1 MHFLDTNHKYKARL
15 VVKGYNQREGLDYFD
30 TYSPVTRITSIRM
43 LIAIAAV
50 YKLEIHQ
57 MDVKTAFLN
66 GDLEEE
72 IYLEQPEGFIVP
84 GQEQKVCRLIKSL
97 YGLKQAP
104 KQWHAKF
111 DKVMLSN
118 GFKLNECDKCVYV
131 KQTQNCFAILC
142 LYVDDMLITGS
153 DGETIKKIK
162 CLLASQFEM
171 KDMGVADVIL
181 GVKIHKTPG
190 GLALSQSHYIETI
203 LGKCKNL
210 GIVPVKTPIDV
221 NLHLSKNTGEN
232 KAQNEYAS
240 ILGSLMYVMNCTRP
254 DIACAVS
261 KLSRFT
267 VSPNENH
274 WKAMKRLLGY
284 LKHTQDY
291 ALHYTEYPAVLE
303 GYCDANW
310 ITGTKDTKS
319 TSGYVFTLSG
329 AAVSWKSSKQTCIAR
344 STMESEFIAL
354 DKAGE
359 EAEWLRNFLED
370 IPNWHKPVPAVCV
383 HCDSQA
389 AIGRARNVMYNG
401 KSRHIRRRHDT
412 VRQLLSSG
420 IITIDYVNSKD
431 NIADPLTKGLTR
443 EMIAKTSRGMG
454 LRPLNKS
461 S

>member
-1 MHFLDTNHKYKARL
+1 
-15 VVKGYNQREGLDYFD
+15 
-30 TYSPVTRITSIRM
+30 M

-57 MDVKTAFLN
+57 IDVKTTFLN

-84 GQEQKVCRLIKSL
+84 GQEQKVCQLIKSL

-111 DKVMLSN
+111 DEVMLSN
-118 GFKLNECDKCVYV
+118 GFKINECDKCVYV
-131 KQTQNCFAILC
+131 KQTQNCCAILC
-142 LYVDDMLITGS
+142 LYVDDMLITGN
-153 DGETIKKIK
+153 DGETVKKIK
-162 CLLASQFEM
+162 CLLASKFEM

-181 GVKIHKTPG
+181 GVKIHKTSG

-240 ILGSLMYVMNCTRP
+240 LLCSLMYVMKCTRP

-267 VSPNENH
+267 VSPNEIH

-284 LKHTQDY
+284 LKHT
-291 ALHYTEYPAVLE
+291 
-303 GYCDANW
+303 
-310 ITGTKDTKS
+310 
-319 TSGYVFTLSG
+319 
-329 AAVSWKSSKQTCIAR
+329 
-344 STMESEFIAL
+344 
-354 DKAGE
+354 
-359 EAEWLRNFLED
+359 
-370 IPNWHKPVPAVCV
+370 
-383 HCDSQA
+383 
-389 AIGRARNVMYNG
+389 
-401 KSRHIRRRHDT
+401 
-412 VRQLLSSG
+412 
-420 IITIDYVNSKD
+420 
-431 NIADPLTKGLTR
+431 
-443 EMIAKTSRGMG
+443 
-454 LRPLNKS
+454 
-461 S
+461 

>member
-1 MHFLDTNHKYKARL
+1 
-15 VVKGYNQREGLDYFD
+15 
-30 TYSPVTRITSIRM
+30 
-43 LIAIAAV
+43 
-50 YKLEIHQ
+50 
-57 MDVKTAFLN
+57 
-66 GDLEEE
+66 
-72 IYLEQPEGFIVP
+72 
-84 GQEQKVCRLIKSL
+84 
-97 YGLKQAP
+97 
-104 KQWHAKF
+104 
-111 DKVMLSN
+111 MLSN
-118 GFKLNECDKCVYV
+118 GFKINECDKCVYV
-131 KQTQNCFAILC
+131 KQTHNCFAILC

-162 CLLASQFEM
+162 CLLASKFEM

-181 GVKIHKTPG
+181 GVKIHKTSG

-203 LGKCKNL
+203 LGKSKNL

-303 GYCDANW
+303 GYSDANW

-319 TSGYVFTLSG
+319 TSGYVFTLGG

-370 IPNWHKPVPAVCV
+370 IPNWPKPMPAVCI

-420 IITIDYVNSKD
+420 IITIDYVKSKY

-443 EMIAKTSRGMG
+443 EMIAKTLRGMG

>member
-1 MHFLDTNHKYKARL
+1 
-15 VVKGYNQREGLDYFD
+15 
-30 TYSPVTRITSIRM
+30 M
-43 LIAIAAV
+43 LISIATV

-57 MDVKTAFLN
+57 MNVKTAFLN

-97 YGLKQAP
+97 YGLKQVP

-111 DKVMLSN
+111 DEVMLSN
-118 GFKLNECDKCVYV
+118 GFKINKRDKCVYV
-131 KQTQNCFAILC
+131 KQTHNCFVILC

-162 CLLASQFEM
+162 CLFASNFEM

-181 GVKIHKTPG
+181 GVKIHKTSG

-210 GIVPVKTPIDV
+210 DIVPVKTPIDV
-221 NLHLSKNTGEN
+221 NLHISKNTGEN

-254 DIACAVS
+254 DIACVVS

-274 WKAMKRLLGY
+274 WKTMKRLLGY
-284 LKHTQDY
+284 LRHTQDY
-291 ALHYTEYPAVLE
+291 VLHYTGYPAVLE

-310 ITGTKDTKS
+310 ITGAKDTKS
-319 TSGYVFTLSG
+319 TSGYVFTLGG

-370 IPNWHKPVPAVCV
+370 IPNWPKPVPVVCI

-401 KSRHIRRRHDT
+401 KSRHIRRRLDT
-412 VRQLLSSG
+412 VRQLLSS
-420 IITIDYVNSKD
+420 
-431 NIADPLTKGLTR
+431 
-443 EMIAKTSRGMG
+443 
-454 LRPLNKS
+454 
-461 S
+461 

>member
-1 MHFLDTNHKYKARL
+1 MLGTFIVIIPTSFISIDIKDLICIC
-15 VVKGYNQREGLDYFD
+15 
-30 TYSPVTRITSIRM
+30 PVTHFNRGSSHVAGKLSPIPNGLLLKGRQVSGAVPIANVILAEKFGGRVIFKMEGEEVTTLRVWIFWITKI
-43 LIAIAAV
+43 LA
-50 YKLEIHQ
+50 YE
-57 MDVKTAFLN
+57 
-66 GDLEEE
+66 
-72 IYLEQPEGFIVP
+72 
-84 GQEQKVCRLIKSL
+84 VCKNL
-97 YGLKQAP
+97 
-104 KQWHAKF
+104 
-111 DKVMLSN
+111 
-118 GFKLNECDKCVYV
+118 
-131 KQTQNCFAILC
+131 
-142 LYVDDMLITGS
+142 

-162 CLLASQFEM
+162 CLLASKFEM

-181 GVKIHKTPG
+181 GVKIHKTSG

-203 LGKCKNL
+203 LGKSKNL

-261 KLSRFT
+261 KLSQFT

-274 WKAMKRLLGY
+274 WKAMKRLLSY

-319 TSGYVFTLSG
+319 TSGYVFTLGG

-354 DKAGE
+354 DKASE

-370 IPNWHKPVPAVCV
+370 IPNWPKPMPAVCI

-420 IITIDYVNSKD
+420 IITIDYVKSKD

-454 LRPLNKS
+454 LRPINKS

>member
-1 MHFLDTNHKYKARL
+1 M
-15 VVKGYNQREGLDYFD
+15 
-30 TYSPVTRITSIRM
+30 
-43 LIAIAAV
+43 
-50 YKLEIHQ
+50 
-57 MDVKTAFLN
+57 
-66 GDLEEE
+66 
-72 IYLEQPEGFIVP
+72 EQPDGFIVP

-111 DKVMLSN
+111 DEVMLSN
-118 GFKLNECDKCVYV
+118 GFKINECDKCVYV

-162 CLLASQFEM
+162 CLLASKFEM

-181 GVKIHKTPG
+181 GVKIYKTPG
-190 GLALSQSHYIETI
+190 GLALSQSHYIKTI
-203 LGKCKNL
+203 LEKCKNL
-210 GIVPVKTPIDV
+210 DIVPVKTPIDV

-303 GYCDANW
+303 G
-310 ITGTKDTKS
+310 
-319 TSGYVFTLSG
+319 
-329 AAVSWKSSKQTCIAR
+329 
-344 STMESEFIAL
+344 
-354 DKAGE
+354 
-359 EAEWLRNFLED
+359 
-370 IPNWHKPVPAVCV
+370 
-383 HCDSQA
+383 
-389 AIGRARNVMYNG
+389 
-401 KSRHIRRRHDT
+401 
-412 VRQLLSSG
+412 
-420 IITIDYVNSKD
+420 
-431 NIADPLTKGLTR
+431 
-443 EMIAKTSRGMG
+443 
-454 LRPLNKS
+454 
-461 S
+461 